1 MKFKAVIFDLDG
13 TLLNTLGDLRNA
25 VNYALSCFGLPA
37 RTTDEVRMFIGNGVR
52 NLIVRAMPEGA
63 SEDDIAKALGYF
75 REYYNSHMNVETCPY
90 EGIIDMLT
98 SLRGSGVKVCIN
110 SNKYDAALKELC
122 AHHFNGLYIQ
132 AEGESA
138 TCPRKPDPSA
148 ALMLAGKCGIE
159 PDEMAYIGD
168 SNVDIR
174 TACNAGMTPIYVSW
188 GFRTREDMG
197 DELPELCFDSAK
209 ELTEYIL
216 R

>member
-75 REYYNSHMNVETCPY
+75 REYYNSHLNVETCPY

-188 GFRTREDMG
+188 GFRTREFLKEQG
-197 DELPELCFDSAK
+197 AEIIVSRPEEILELV
-209 ELTEYIL
+209 
-216 R
+216 